1 MGSYAGPFWVR
12 LPYTLIGTGTVEQ
25 VGAIVK
31 HLGGKKVLVVTDP
44 GVVQAGLLDKVK
56 QPLKKESIEFGV
68 FDKCEPNCPI
78 QVAQAC
84 AQFAK
89 DGGYDLM
96 VGLGGGSIMDTTKL
110 ASIAAA
116 AKDVSL
122 ENIRSYI
129 TSGPPGWG
137 LQTILIPTTA
147 GTGSEI
153 SPVSVIVDADGVK
166 KAGRHEYYLARVAI
180 VDPLMT
186 QYLPPAITAQTGIDA
201 LSHAF
206 EAYLCPAPNILADSL
221 AEMSI
226 KLISDNLRTAYR
238 EGTQNLEARYNMALA
253 ATYAMSTLF
262 ISGPTPNVSLYHAM
276 GHSLQIEAKTTHGIS
291 LYLVMPVIMEYN
303 LRTMPERFARIASLM
318 GEKVEGLPLP
328 EAAARSIEAVK
339 QLAIDTGLP
348 QRLRDIGVKKEQ
360 IPKFVEVLFDYYEG
374 RIKANPRPISRDDAI
389 RLYESAW

>member
-1 MGSYAGPFWVR
+1 MGSFAGPFWAR

-25 VGAIVK
+25 LGEMVK
-31 HLGGKKVLVVTDP
+31 HLGGNKVLVVTDP
-44 GVVQAGLLDKVK
+44 GVVQAGLLEKVK
-56 QPLKKESIEFGV
+56 QPLEKEHIEFGV

-78 QVAQAC
+78 HVAQAC

-96 VGLGGGSIMDTTKL
+96 VGLGGGSTLDTTKL
-110 ASIAAA
+110 ASITAT

-122 ENIRSYI
+122 ENIRSYV
-129 TSGPPGWG
+129 TSGPPGRG

-153 SPVSVIVDADGVK
+153 SPVAVLVDVDGVK
-166 KAGRHEYYLARVAI
+166 KVGRHEYYLARVAI

-206 EAYLCPAPNILADSL
+206 EAYLCPTPNILADTL
-221 AEMSI
+221 AEMTI

-238 EGTQNLEARYNMALA
+238 SGAQNLEARYNMAIA

-303 LRTMPERFARIASLM
+303 LLATPERFACIANLM
-318 GEKVEGLPLP
+318 GEKIEGLPLR
-328 EAAARSIEAVK
+328 EAALKSINAVK
-339 QLAIDTGLP
+339 QLAMDIDLP

-360 IPKFVEVLFDYYEG
+360 IPKFVEVLFSNYAA

-389 RLYESAW
+389 KLYESAW